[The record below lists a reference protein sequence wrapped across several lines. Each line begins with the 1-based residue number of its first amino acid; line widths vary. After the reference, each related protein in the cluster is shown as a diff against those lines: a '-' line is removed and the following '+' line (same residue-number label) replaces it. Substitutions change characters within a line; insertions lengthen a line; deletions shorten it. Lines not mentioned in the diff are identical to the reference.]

1 MKIAILKNLFVIMLL
16 VLFMNSCGTYTIP
29 IDGMF

>member
-16 VLFMNSCGTYTIP
+16 LMFMNSCGTYTIP